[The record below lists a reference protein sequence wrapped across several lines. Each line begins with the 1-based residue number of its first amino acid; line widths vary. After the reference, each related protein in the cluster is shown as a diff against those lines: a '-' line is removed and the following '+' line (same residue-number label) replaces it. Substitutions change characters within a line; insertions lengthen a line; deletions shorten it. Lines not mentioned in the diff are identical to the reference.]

1 MSKNLVIVESPAK
14 AKTIEKFLG
23 KDFTVKSS
31 FGHIRDL
38 PKKGISIDKANNFEP
53 TYEISPEK
61 KKTVAELKKLAKDHE
76 VWLASDEDREGEA
89 IAWHLCI
96 ALGLDPKK
104 TKRIVFHE
112 ITKDAILRAVENPRT
127 VDLQLVDAQ
136 QARRVLDR
144 LVGYEL
150 SPVLWKKVR
159 AGLSAGRVQSVA
171 VRLIVERERE
181 IRDFEA
187 TSTYKVVGEFS
198 AQDDAFPAE
207 LEDRMPD
214 RASAEK
220 FLNDSIGA
228 KYTVKS
234 VEKKPGSRNPGAP
247 FTTSTLQQE
256 ASRRLGYSVRQTMNL
271 AQRLYESGHITY
283 MRTDST
289 ILSGQAIK
297 NAEDFIKKNYGAEY
311 HQVRQFKTKNSSAQE
326 AHEAIRPTNF
336 AKDQAGADEQ
346 HKKLYNLIW
355 QRALASQMTPATVD
369 KTEVNITNSQR
380 AETYQAKGEVLKFD
394 GFLKVYGGGKDDV
407 ILPDLKEGQELTA
420 GLIQAIETF
429 SRPPARY
436 SEASLVKAMEE
447 MSIGR
452 PSTYAPTISTVQDRG
467 YVEKSDLEG
476 KERIIN
482 TLILDGDALGGKEEK
497 VITGADKNKL
507 IPTPVA
513 EVTTDFLTKYFAP
526 IVDYDF
532 TASTE
537 KEFDDIEEGK
547 VKWNKM
553 ISEFYNDDFK
563 PLIKASADVS
573 REETSQQRKL
583 GDDPKSGKPI
593 VVRFGRYGPM
603 LQRGDIKDEEEK
615 PEFAPMPD
623 GATMDNVTL
632 EQALPMFDLPRLV
645 GKTKDGREI
654 RADIGRFGP
663 YVQIEG
669 DPEKGKSGKMLKP
682 KPIYVS
688 IKKLSPFTITEAEA
702 QELIDEK
709 IKQIAERNVAD
720 FGTIKVLRGPYG
732 PYVTDGKK
740 NARIPKE
747 TDPTTVT
754 EAQAK
759 KLLDEAPAKK
769 RFVRK
774 KKK

>member
-14 AKTIEKFLG
+14 AKTIEKYLG

-38 PKKGISIDKANNFEP
+38 PKKGLSIDKAKNFEP
-53 TYEISPEK
+53 TYELSPDK
-61 KKTVAELKKLAKDHE
+61 KEVIAELKKLTKNHD

-112 ITKDAILRAVENPRT
+112 ITKDAILNAIKEPRT
-127 VDLQLVDAQ
+127 VDLRLVDAQ

-181 IRDFEA
+181 IKEFEA
-187 TSTYKVVGEFS
+187 TSNYRVTGDFLSGKNTV
-198 AQDDAFPAE
+198 PAE
-207 LEDRMPD
+207 LEEKIGDRKD
-214 RASAEK
+214 AEK
-220 FLNDSIGA
+220 FLTDLIGA
-228 KYTVKS
+228 KYTVRS
-234 VEKKPGSRNPGAP
+234 IEKKPGSRNPGAP

-256 ASRRLGYSVRQTMNL
+256 ASRRLGYSVRQTMSL

-289 ILSGQAIK
+289 VLSGQAIA
-297 NAEDFIKKNYGAEY
+297 NAEKYILKNFGDKY
-311 HQVRQFKTKNSSAQE
+311 HQVRQFRTKDKSAQE
-326 AHEAIRPTNF
+326 AHEAIRPTDFNKE
-336 AKDQAGADEQ
+336 AAGHDEQ
-346 HKKLYNLIW
+346 QKKLYRLIW
-355 QRALASQMTPATVD
+355 QRALSSQMAEAAVD
-369 KTEVNITNSQR
+369 KTEVRIKIDTRHKIQDTR
-380 AETYQAKGEVLKFD
+380 DFIATGEVLIFD

-407 ILPDLKEGQELTA
+407 ILPDLKQGQELTA
-420 GLIQAIETF
+420 GLIQATETF
-429 SRPPARY
+429 SKPKARF
-436 SEASLVKAMEE
+436 SEASLVKALEE
-447 MSIGR
+447 MGIGR
-452 PSTYAPTISTVQDRG
+452 PSTYAPTISTIQDRG
-467 YVEKSDLEG
+467 YVEKKDLDG
-476 KERIIN
+476 TERIIN
-482 TLILDGDALGGKEEK
+482 TLILDGKDLGGKEEK

-507 IPTPVA
+507 LPTPVA

-532 TASTE
+532 TVTAE

-553 ISEFYNDDFK
+553 IAEFYNQDFK
-563 PLIKASADVS
+563 PLIKASADVT
-573 REETSQQRKL
+573 REETSQSRTL
-583 GDDPKSGKPI
+583 GKDPKSGEPI

-603 LQRGDIKDEEEK
+603 LQRGETKDDDKK
-615 PEFAPMPD
+615 PEFAPMPEGVD
-623 GATMDNVTL
+623 MDNVTL
-632 EQALPMFDLPRLV
+632 EQALPMFELPRLV
-645 GKTKDGREI
+645 GKTKDGADI
-654 RADIGRFGP
+654 TADIGRFGP
-663 YVQIEG
+663 YVKV
-669 DPEKGKSGKMLKP
+669 DKM
-682 KPIYVS
+682 YVS
-688 IKKLSPFTITEAEA
+688 IKKMSPFTITEAESR
-702 QELIDEK
+702 ELIDAK

-720 FGTIKVLRGPYG
+720 FGKIKVLRGPYG

-759 KLLDEAPAKK
+759 KLLEEAPAKK
-769 RFVRK
+769 FGRRKFAK
-774 KKK
+774 KK

>member
-1 MSKNLVIVESPAK
+1 MGTNGMSKHLVIVESPAK
-14 AKTIEKFLG
+14 AKTIEKYLG

-38 PKKGISIDKANNFEP
+38 PKKGLSIDKAKNFEP
-53 TYEISPEK
+53 TYEISPDK
-61 KKTVAELKKLAKDHE
+61 KKTIAELKKLSRTHE

-89 IAWHLCI
+89 IAWHLCV

-112 ITKDAILRAVENPRT
+112 ITKDAILRAIENPRT

-181 IRDFEA
+181 IKAFEA
-187 TSTYKVVGEFS
+187 ESTYKVTADFTGGKET
-198 AQDDAFPAE
+198 FPAE
-207 LEDRMPD
+207 LTDKLADRK
-214 RASAEK
+214 AAEK

-228 KYTVKS
+228 SYTVKS
-234 VEKKPGSRNPGAP
+234 IEKKPGSRNPGAP

-297 NAEDFIKKNYGAEY
+297 NAEDYIKKTLGDKY

-326 AHEAIRPTNF
+326 AHEAIRPTDF
-336 AKDQAGADEQ
+336 GKEAAGNDEQ
-346 HKKLYNLIW
+346 QKKLYKLIW
-355 QRALASQMTPATVD
+355 QRALASQMAPASVD
-369 KTEVNITNSQR
+369 KTEVAITISTRPEQ
-380 AETYQAKGEVLKFD
+380 YLAKGEILIFD
-394 GFLKVYGGGKDDV
+394 GFLRVYGGGKDDV
-407 ILPDLKEGQELTA
+407 ILPELKEGQTLTP
-420 GLIQAIETF
+420 GLIQATETF

-447 MSIGR
+447 MGIGR
-452 PSTYAPTISTVQDRG
+452 PSTYAPTISTIQDRG
-467 YVEKSDLEG
+467 YVEKSDLTG
-476 KERIIN
+476 TERIIN
-482 TLILDGDALGGKEEK
+482 TLILDGDQLGGKEEK
-497 VITGADKNKL
+497 IITGADKNKL
-507 IPTPVA
+507 IPTAVA

-532 TASTE
+532 TAGAE

-553 ISEFYNDDFK
+553 IAEFYNNDFK
-563 PLIKASADVS
+563 PLIKASADVT
-573 REETSQQRKL
+573 REETSQQREL
-583 GDDPKSGKPI
+583 GKDPKSGKPI

-603 LQRGDIKDEEEK
+603 LQRGETSDEEK
-615 PEFAPMPD
+615 PEFAPMPE
-623 GATMDNVTL
+623 GTTMDNVTL
-632 EQALPMFDLPRLV
+632 EQALPMFELPRLV
-645 GKTKDGREI
+645 GKTDDGKDI
-654 RADIGRFGP
+654 TADIGRFGP
-663 YVQIEG
+663 YIKV
-669 DPEKGKSGKMLKP
+669 DKTF
-682 KPIYVS
+682 VS
-688 IKKLSPFTITEAEA
+688 IKDLSPFTITEAEA
-702 QELIDEK
+702 REVYAEK
-709 IKQIAERNVAD
+709 LKQIAERNVAD
-720 FGTIKVLRGPYG
+720 FGKGLKVLRGPFG

-740 NARIPKE
+740 NARIPKDV
-747 TDPTTVT
+747 DPTTVT

-769 RFVRK
+769 RFTRRK
-774 KKK
+774 KK